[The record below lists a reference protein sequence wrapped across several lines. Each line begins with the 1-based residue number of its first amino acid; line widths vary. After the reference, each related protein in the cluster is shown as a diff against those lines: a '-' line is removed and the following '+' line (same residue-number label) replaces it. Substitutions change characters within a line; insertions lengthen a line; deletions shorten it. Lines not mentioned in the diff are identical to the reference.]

1 MSQIAQQPAKNAPR
15 TDAPLLRAKNVRKS
29 FRMGD
34 STVMVLKSVDI
45 SNRAGEFVAI
55 EGRSGSGKST
65 LLHILGALD
74 EADSGSVEYEQ
85 HDFVTMNESARSE
98 LRNKQFGFV
107 FQFYHL

>member
-1 MSQIAQQPAKNAPR
+1 MSQTTSQPATKAPVNTER
-15 TDAPLLRAKNVRKS
+15 ALLYARGVKKS

-34 STVMVLKSVDI
+34 SSLTVLKSVDL
-45 SNRAGEFVAI
+45 SVRAGEFVAI

-74 EADSGSVEYEQ
+74 TADSGYIEFDGK
-85 HDFVTMNESARSE
+85 DFLRTGAAARSR

-107 FQFYHL
+107 FQFY